1 MGAVSLAIIHYPV
14 LDKQGDIVS
23 TSITNLELHDTAR
36 SCMTFGVRLCYIVTP
51 LEKQKGIAEQLVDH
65 WKTGYGR
72 QYNPHRAKALE
83 KICIKKAVGDVMSEF
98 RGEHADT
105 DRDLVDEKGQFDR
118 LRPIEKMD

>member
-36 SCMTFGVRLCYIVTP
+36 SCMTFGVGLCYIVTP

-83 KICIKKAVGDVMSEF
+83 KICIKKSCRRRDVRIS
-98 RGEHADT
+98 GEHADT
-105 DRDLVDEKGQFDR
+105 DRDLVDEKGRLDR